1 MHGFWGMSW
10 YVYGM
15 VYIYVMSCNSP
26 VSHVYVVEKKAKFS
40 KFTSPSYNAF
50 AFSMHLNFNSI
61 SWLLFLFPH
70 WKEDSLGIVSIHK
83 IYVSTYFC
91 KKKLL
96 IWILQ
101 GDVELLKQ
109 Q

>member
-1 MHGFWGMSW
+1 
-10 YVYGM
+10 
-15 VYIYVMSCNSP
+15 
-26 VSHVYVVEKKAKFS
+26 
-40 KFTSPSYNAF
+40 
-50 AFSMHLNFNSI
+50 MHLNFNSI